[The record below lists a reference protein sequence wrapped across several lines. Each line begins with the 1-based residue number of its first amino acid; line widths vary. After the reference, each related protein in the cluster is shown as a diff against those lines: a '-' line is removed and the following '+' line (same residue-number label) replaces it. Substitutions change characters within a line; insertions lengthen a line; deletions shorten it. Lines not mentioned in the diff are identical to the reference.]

1 MPIDNQKELWP
12 GWKVVREIGQG
23 SFGAVYEIQRD
34 MFGKIESAALKVL
47 TIPQSQNEIQELRS
61 EGYDDASLTTHF
73 RGYLEDIARE
83 YSLMLDIKGHTNVVY
98 CDDVRYVQHED
109 GIGWDV
115 FIKMELLSPL
125 MSTLSK
131 TYEEQ
136 QVIKLGMD
144 MCNALILC
152 KNENIIHRDIKP
164 QNIFVS
170 KTGDYKLGD
179 FGVAKIADKT
189 VSGTKIG
196 TFKYMAPEVY
206 KSQPYGTASDL
217 YSLGLVMYWAMNER
231 RTPFLPLP
239 PQIPTPSV
247 DEEARQRRF
256 SGEPVPAPAN
266 GSEALKQIVLK
277 ACAFDPAD
285 RFQDPAQMKD
295 ALARL
300 QMSGTGMWS
309 PPADEEEKTVG
320 SFGGSRFAAPV
331 TPVDD
336 EEKTV
341 GSFGGNRYTAP
352 VTPVDEE
359 EKTVGTF
366 GGNRYTA
373 PVTPVDEEEKTV
385 GTFGGN
391 RYTAPVTPVDE
402 EEKTVGTFGG
412 NRYTAPVT
420 PVDEEEKTVGT
431 FGGSRQTVSV
441 PEDQD
446 DHTVGA
452 FGTRRTV
459 ATPVDVEDKTVGAFG
474 SNRGATATVTPV
486 DDGDKTVGAFGG
498 RPVQTGAVKTEE
510 KLTDTSGTG
519 AAAGKP
525 PIQPQQPVQP
535 PKPDQP
541 KTTGPAWT
549 AFVDGSAPNPEQPPK
564 TETTWNTPG
573 VTATNSDPKKKTG
586 MWIAIGTVAAILL
599 AAAIAWFSYHGWLE
613 MGGEKYYVVR
623 GSFIKGFLE
632 TDVGTY
638 YFDSKGRMQTGWE
651 NAAGDTYY
659 FNDDGLMQTGWQ
671 TIGGNRYYF
680 QDSGAMWKGWMTTNN
695 ETYYFDTDGMMLTGW
710 QEILGTEYYFDE
722 NGRMATGWVSDA
734 EGNVSYFDESGTAYT
749 GWQMLDGNQYYFDPE
764 TGYRVTGW
772 WTIDD
777 QTYAFDEN
785 GVQLLGWVVAGEDD
799 YYMAH
804 SLGGAMAKGKWS
816 IEGNNYYLDPE
827 TGILARGEV
836 TLGDDEIAYFG
847 DDGVFQYRETT
858 KTNFWGDWSEEDVS
872 FTTAS
877 GGNSTGGYQT
887 MSDVYKNCKYVKITV
902 EVVEVTRGNP
912 DGEWQIHAR
921 GNGGD
926 WVRLGSFNMSNHIG
940 VAEFELDNFEFY
952 QVIATSYNISDSNG
966 WSGSLTLTVD
976 ELVYQ
981 STDFGEVA
989 GTE

>member
-23 SFGAVYEIQRD
+23 SFGAVYEIQRE

-206 KSQPYGTASDL
+206 KSQPYGTSSDL

-256 SGEPVPAPAN
+256 SGEPIPAPAN
-266 GSEALKQIVLK
+266 GSEELKQIVLK

-285 RFQDPAQMKD
+285 RFQDPAEMKD

-300 QMSGTGMWS
+300 QMSGAGIWS
-309 PPADEEEKTVG
+309 QPVDEGEKTVG

-331 TPVDD
+331 APVDVED
-336 EEKTV
+336 
-341 GSFGGNRYTAP
+341 
-352 VTPVDEE
+352 
-359 EKTVGTF
+359 KTVGTF
-366 GGNRYTA
+366 GGNRYTPPVA
-373 PVTPVDEEEKTV
+373 PVDVEDKTVGTFSGNRYTPPVTPVDAEDKTV
-385 GTFGGN
+385 GTFGDG
-391 RYTAPVTPVDE
+391 RRTA
-402 EEKTVGTFGG
+402 
-412 NRYTAPVT
+412 
-420 PVDEEEKTVGT
+420 
-431 FGGSRQTVSV
+431 SV
-441 PEDQD
+441 PEDEG

-459 ATPVDVEDKTVGAFG
+459 AAPVDVEDKTVGAFG

-486 DDGDKTVGAFGG
+486 DDGDKTVGAFGS
-498 RPVQTGAVKTEE
+498 RPVQPGTVKTEE
-510 KLTDTSGTG
+510 KPAGVSGTG
-519 AAAGKP
+519 AAVVKP
-525 PIQPQQPVQP
+525 PIQPQPPVQP
-535 PKPDQP
+535 PKPEQP

-564 TETTWNTPG
+564 TETAWNTPG
-573 VTATNSDPKKKTG
+573 VTAPIKTDPVRKKTG
-586 MWIAIGTVAAILL
+586 MWIAIGTVAAILV
-599 AAAIAWFSYHGWLE
+599 AAAIAWFSYHGWME
-613 MGGEKYYVVR
+613 IGDNTYYVAGGRIV
-623 GSFIKGFLE
+623 KGFL
-632 TDVGTY
+632 DNQIGTY
-638 YFDSKGRMQTGWE
+638 YFDSKGRMQIGWE
-651 NAAGDTYY
+651 NVAGDTYY

-695 ETYYFDTDGMMLTGW
+695 ETYYFDTDGVMLTGW
-710 QEILGTEYYFDE
+710 QEVQGTDYYFDE

-734 EGNVSYFDESGTAYT
+734 DGNISYFDETGAAYI
-749 GWQMLDGNQYYFDPE
+749 GWQIVDGQQYYFDPE

-777 QTYAFDEN
+777 QLYAFDDN

-816 IEGNNYYLDPE
+816 IDGICYYFDPE

-847 DDGVFQYRETT
+847 DDGAFQYREVYVSLPSES
-858 KTNFWGDWSEEDVS
+858 WSEEYLPV
-872 FTTAS
+872 A
-877 GGNSTGGYQT
+877 GGNEYH
-887 MSDVYKNCKYVKITV
+887 YKMLSEPIENCIAITPMIGITEIDSGDPNGQWVIKIRELNGTWTQV
-902 EVVEVTRGNP
+902 GVVEVADLEGSAELVFDEP
-912 DGEWQIHAR
+912 MSFDAVI
-921 GNGGD
+921 GGKHVGD
-926 WVRLGSFNMSNHIG
+926 
-940 VAEFELDNFEFY
+940 
-952 QVIATSYNISDSNG
+952 TSWGGMY
-966 WSGSLTLTVD
+966 WLTLD
-976 ELVYQ
+976 SAYCRL
-981 STDFGEVA
+981 TDFGEVN

>member
-23 SFGAVYEIQRD
+23 SFGAVYEIQRE

-206 KSQPYGTASDL
+206 KSQPYGTSSDL

-309 PPADEEEKTVG
+309 QPADEEEKTVG
-320 SFGGSRFAAPV
+320 SFGGSRFA
-331 TPVDD
+331 
-336 EEKTV
+336 
-341 GSFGGNRYTAP
+341 
-352 VTPVDEE
+352 
-359 EKTVGTF
+359 
-366 GGNRYTA
+366 
-373 PVTPVDEEEKTV
+373 
-385 GTFGGN
+385 
-391 RYTAPVTPVDE
+391 
-402 EEKTVGTFGG
+402 
-412 NRYTAPVT
+412 APVT

-441 PEDQD
+441 PEDQG

-459 ATPVDVEDKTVGAFG
+459 AAPVDVEDKTVGAFG

-586 MWIAIGTVAAILL
+586 MWIVIGTVAAILL

-638 YFDSKGRMQTGWE
+638 YFDSKGRMQIGWE

-734 EGNVSYFDESGTAYT
+734 EGNVSYFDESGAAYT

-887 MSDVYKNCKYVKITV
+887 MSDAYKNCKYVKITV

-976 ELVYQ
+976 ELVFQ

>member
-206 KSQPYGTASDL
+206 KSQPYGTSSDL

-277 ACAFDPAD
+277 ACAFNPAD

-300 QMSGTGMWS
+300 QMSGAGMWS
-309 PPADEEEKTVG
+309 QPADEEEKTVG
-320 SFGGSRFAAPV
+320 SFGGSRFA
-331 TPVDD
+331 
-336 EEKTV
+336 
-341 GSFGGNRYTAP
+341 
-352 VTPVDEE
+352 
-359 EKTVGTF
+359 
-366 GGNRYTA
+366 
-373 PVTPVDEEEKTV
+373 
-385 GTFGGN
+385 
-391 RYTAPVTPVDE
+391 
-402 EEKTVGTFGG
+402 
-412 NRYTAPVT
+412 APVT

-441 PEDQD
+441 PEDQG

-459 ATPVDVEDKTVGAFG
+459 AAPVDVEDKTVGAFG

-486 DDGDKTVGAFGG
+486 DDGDKTVGAFGS
-498 RPVQTGAVKTEE
+498 RPVQPGTVKTEE

-519 AAAGKP
+519 AAAEKP

-564 TETTWNTPG
+564 TETAWNTPG

-586 MWIAIGTVAAILL
+586 MWIVIGTVAAILL

-651 NAAGDTYY
+651 NVAGDTYY

-816 IEGNNYYLDPE
+816 IEGNNYYFDPE

-836 TLGDDEIAYFG
+836 TLGDDEISYFG